1 MIRHTTQ
8 SILKTE
14 ILQILFHKQIQ
25 NKETRSEKDEK
36 AHLQMMRIGSENKP
50 KTDVR
55 RTRNELEMILE
66 PNLQ

>member
-14 ILQILFHKQIQ
+14 ILQIWFHKQIQ

-50 KTDVR
+50 KLKR
-55 RTRNELEMILE
+55 M
-66 PNLQ
+66 

>member
-1 MIRHTTQ
+1 MRHTTQ

-14 ILQILFHKQIQ
+14 ILQNWFHKQIQ

-36 AHLQMMRIGSENKP
+36 AHLQMMRIGSENKSR
-50 KTDVR
+50 TDAR

>member
-1 MIRHTTQ
+1 LGFTNK
-8 SILKTE
+8 SK
-14 ILQILFHKQIQ
+14 K
-25 NKETRSEKDEK
+25 KETRSEKDEK

-50 KTDVR
+50 RTDAR

>member
-14 ILQILFHKQIQ
+14 ILQIWFHKQIQ

-50 KTDVR
+50 KLKRMWD
-55 RTRNELEMILE
+55 ELVTS
-66 PNLQ
+66 